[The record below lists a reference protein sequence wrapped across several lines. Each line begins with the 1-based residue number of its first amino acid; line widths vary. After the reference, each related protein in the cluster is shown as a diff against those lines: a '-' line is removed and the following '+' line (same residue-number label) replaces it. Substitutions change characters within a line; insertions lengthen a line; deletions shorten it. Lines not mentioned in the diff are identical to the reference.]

1 MEITAASAS
10 AYQQASLQNDV
21 ALAVAGKA
29 KDNLEMQGEMA
40 LQLLQSAVIT
50 AADPTSSLGQNIDIM
65 A

>member
-21 ALAVAGKA
+21 ALAVAGKV
-29 KDNLEMQGEMA
+29 KDNIELQGAMA
-40 LQLLQSAVIT
+40 LQLLESAAIT
-50 AADPTSSLGQNIDIM
+50 AVDPTSSLGQNIDIM

>member
-29 KDNLEMQGEMA
+29 KDNIELQGAMA
-40 LQLLQSAVIT
+40 LQLLESAAM
-50 AADPTSSLGQNIDIM
+50 AAVDPTSPLGRSIDIM

>member
-29 KDNLEMQGEMA
+29 KDNIELQGAMA
-40 LQLLQSAVIT
+40 LQLLESAAM
-50 AADPTSSLGQNIDIM
+50 AAVDPTSPLGQSIDIM